1 MSARK
6 MPTNRYILYK
16 KVLLNTYTWSH
27 CITPDSVVVLLTQPR
42 PPPTIYAGVGCT
54 QSSTTPCTAMTV
66 LAGTPANIF
75 HWQHQ
80 MGPQRAARH
89 GCRVRGSPKHRSD
102 QGDEAPL
109 SYKKFTNLHNLTQ
122 LPCYRGRVP
131 EAVVPNP
138 GLAGVSKRLQ

>member
-16 KVLLNTYTWSH
+16 KVLLNTYT
-27 CITPDSVVVLLTQPR
+27 PDSLVVLLTQPR

-54 QSSTTPCTAMTV
+54 QSFTTPCTAMTV

-80 MGPQRAARH
+80 MGPQRTARH
-89 GCRVRGSPKHRSD
+89 GCRVRGSPQYRD
-102 QGDEAPL
+102 DPWDEAPL
-109 SYKKFTNLHNLTQ
+109 LYKRFTKLHNLPQ
-122 LPCYRGRVP
+122 FPCYIGSQVP
-131 EAVVPNP
+131 KWSVETRMF
-138 GLAGVSKRLQ
+138 G